1 MGRTNELVKLIEAA
15 SKAGAKHLK
24 FGNLEVD
31 FVGKE
36 TISSETQQELPP
48 PIQEREVH
56 ESDIELAKEQALSEL
71 LVENPEMYEKLQLG
85 EGVPGLGI

>member
-15 SKAGAKHLK
+15 SKAGAKSLK

-31 FVGKE
+31 FVGKAQE
-36 TISSETQQELPP
+36 VAPAAELPP
-48 PIQEREVH
+48 EVEREVH
-56 ESDIELAKEQALSEL
+56 ETDIELAKEQALSEL